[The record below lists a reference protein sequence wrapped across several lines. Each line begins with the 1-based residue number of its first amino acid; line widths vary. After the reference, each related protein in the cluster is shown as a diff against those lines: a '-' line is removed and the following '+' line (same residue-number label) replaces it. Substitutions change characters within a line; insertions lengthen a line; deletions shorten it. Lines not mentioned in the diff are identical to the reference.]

1 VSRLHPTQEVTTTLT
16 IKMRVHPQVNV
27 NHLLAEAHVILCDR
41 EAQKQGDRG
50 AQQQEVEV
58 PVLVQNASEDNGTPV
73 QEEASV
79 FGTYDEIMVRQD
91 CVYLF
96 QKPSLPFQCLIFL

>member
-1 VSRLHPTQEVTTTLT
+1 VAQAFSPAAQGATGCGWSWASISDLCLFVLVSRLYPAQEVTTTLT

-41 EAQKQGDRG
+41 EAQKQSDRG

-58 PVLVQNASEDNGTPV
+58 PVRPE
-73 QEEASV
+73 
-79 FGTYDEIMVRQD
+79 
-91 CVYLF
+91 
-96 QKPSLPFQCLIFL
+96 CL